1 VSTPVSSPRRAA
13 WGSRI
18 AVLAVILIPLAFA
31 GLFVGSL
38 SEADSS
44 LDRIPA
50 AVVNSDELIMQTTA
64 DGTETPIFAGRQL
77 VTELTGS
84 GSAGFDWVI
93 TNAEDAEDALASG
106 EVYAVLTVPDDFS
119 ESILSLQSDTP
130 RQAEISIRTDDAH
143 SYLSG
148 AVAQSVGD
156 SMVSAFGREIT
167 AQYISGI
174 YSSIGEFGE
183 SLGTAASGASDLAR
197 GASTLGS
204 GLGSLATGA
213 ASTQTGAAGVAD
225 GIAGYTSGVESLSG
239 GLTELRAG
247 ARGLTG
253 ISDGVDGFTG
263 GVSQLAAG
271 IAGANA
277 QLSDADPTNDEAARA
292 SLSALSGQ
300 LSQTAAGGGTLA
312 AQTRGGIQG
321 IQGGIAR
328 SAGGASALVAGGAD
342 LTAGAGSI
350 AGAIGSLT
358 TGVAD
363 ASGGASELA
372 TGAADLA
379 EGLRQGADALPP
391 MDGDAGTEAASVVA
405 EPITLAVDRDNE
417 VTSIGQIVATF
428 FVPLGLWIGALA
440 VFLVL
445 RPVSRVGL
453 TSTAGTGRLITGTLL
468 RASAIT
474 IAQALLLAA
483 LLHTALGVDW
493 ALLPG
498 TLGLSVLMA
507 LAFTAFHY
515 LLTVGLGRGG
525 LVISL
530 LVLAVQVTATGGLY
544 PVQLIAEPF
553 RAISP
558 LLPLTYGV
566 SGMQA
571 IIAGG
576 GVGAVVSAA
585 LVVVGF
591 GLVSVLGSVIV
602 VRSIRRSRSLGLL
615 AVPA

>member
-1 VSTPVSSPRRAA
+1 M
-13 WGSRI
+13 WGPRI
-18 AVLAVILIPLAFA
+18 AVLAVILIPLAFS
-31 GLFVGSL
+31 GLVVGSL
-38 SEADSS
+38 SQADSS

-50 AVVNSDELIMQTTA
+50 AVVNSDELIMQTAA

-77 VTELTGS
+77 VTELTGA
-84 GSAGFDWVI
+84 GSAGFDWVV
-93 TNAEDAEDALASG
+93 TNAEDAEDSLANG

-119 ESILSLQSDTP
+119 ESILSLQSDEP

-148 AVAQSVGD
+148 AVAQTVGD

-167 AQYISGI
+167 AQYIAGI
-174 YSSIGEFGE
+174 YSSIGEFGG
-183 SLGTAASGASDLAR
+183 SLGTAANGASDLAS
-197 GASTLGS
+197 GASSLGS

-213 ASTQTGAAGVAD
+213 ASAQTGAAGVAD
-225 GIAGYTSGVESLSG
+225 GIADYTSGVGSLSG
-239 GLTELRAG
+239 GLNQLRAG
-247 ARGLTG
+247 AGGLTS
-253 ISDGVDGFTG
+253 ISDGVDAFTG

-277 QLSDADPTNDEAARA
+277 QLDDADPANDEAARA
-292 SLSALSGQ
+292 TLAALSGQ
-300 LSQTAAGGGTLA
+300 LSQTAAGGGALA
-312 AQTRGGIQG
+312 SQTRGGIEG
-321 IQGGIAR
+321 IQGGIAS
-328 SAGGASALVAGGAD
+328 SADGASALAAGGAD
-342 LTAGAGSI
+342 LDAGAASL
-350 AGAIGSLT
+350 AGAIGSLS

-372 TGAADLA
+372 TGAAELA
-379 EGLRQGADALPP
+379 EGLRQGADAVPP
-391 MDGDAGTEAASVVA
+391 MEGDASTEAASVAA
-405 EPITLAVDRDNE
+405 EPVTLVVDRNNE
-417 VTSIGQIVATF
+417 VASIGQIVATF
-428 FVPLGLWIGALA
+428 FVPLGLWVGALA

-445 RPVSRVGL
+445 RPVSRVAL
-453 TSTAGTGRLITGTLL
+453 ASTAGTGRLVGATLL
-468 RASAIT
+468 RAFAIT
-474 IAQALLLAA
+474 IAQALLLVA
-483 LLHTALGVDW
+483 LLHTALGVGW
-493 ALLPG
+493 ALLPA
-498 TLGLSVLMA
+498 TLGLSALMA

-530 LVLAVQVTATGGLY
+530 LMLAVQVTATGGLY

-553 RAISP
+553 QAISP

-576 GVGAVVSAA
+576 SLGAVVVAA
-585 LVVVGF
+585 LVMVGF
-591 GLVSVLGSVIV
+591 GLVSALGSVLV

>member
-1 VSTPVSSPRRAA
+1 MSTPVSSRRAA

-18 AVLAVILIPLAFA
+18 AVIAVTLIPLAFA

-38 SEADSS
+38 SQADSS

-50 AVVNSDELIMQTTA
+50 AVVNSDELIMQTAA

-77 VTELTGS
+77 VTELTGA

-93 TNAEDAEDALASG
+93 TNAEDAEDALATG
-106 EVYAVLTVPDDFS
+106 EVYAVLTVPDNFS

-167 AQYISGI
+167 SQYIAGI

-183 SLGTAASGASDLAR
+183 SLGTAASGASDLAS
-197 GASTLGS
+197 GARSLGS
-204 GLGSLATGA
+204 GLDSIATGA
-213 ASTQTGAAGVAD
+213 ATAQTGAVGVAD
-225 GIAGYTSGVESLSG
+225 GVAGYTSGVASLSG
-239 GLTELRAG
+239 GLSQLRAAAG
-247 ARGLTG
+247 GLTG
-253 ISDGVDGFTG
+253 ISDGVDAFTG

-277 QLSDADPTNDEAARA
+277 QLNDADETNDDAARA

-312 AQTRGGIQG
+312 SNARGGIQG
-321 IQGGIAR
+321 IQGGIA
-328 SAGGASALVAGGAD
+328 SSANGASTLAAGGGD
-342 LTAGAGSI
+342 LTTGAGSI
-350 AGAIGSLT
+350 AGAIGSLS

-363 ASGGASELA
+363 ASGGAAELA

-379 EGLRQGADALPP
+379 EGLRQGADAVPP
-391 MDGDAGTEAASVVA
+391 MEGDAGTEAASVVA
-405 EPITLAVDRDNE
+405 EPVTLAVDRDNE

-440 VFLVL
+440 AFLVL
-445 RPVSRVGL
+445 RPVSRVAL
-453 TSTAGTGRLITGTLL
+453 ASTAGTGRLVGATLL
-468 RASAIT
+468 RAFGIT
-474 IAQALLLAA
+474 IAQALLLVA

-493 ALLPG
+493 ALLPA

-576 GVGAVVSAA
+576 GAGAVVSAA
-585 LVVVGF
+585 LVLVGF
-591 GLVSVLGSVIV
+591 GLLSILGAVLV

-615 AVPA
+615 AVPV

>member
-1 VSTPVSSPRRAA
+1 MSMPDSRPRRAP
-13 WGSRI
+13 WRPVT
-18 AVLAVILIPLAFA
+18 AVIAVILIPLAFA

-38 SEADSS
+38 SQADAS

-50 AVVNSDELIMQTTA
+50 AVVNSDELIMQTAA

-77 VTELTGS
+77 VTELTGA

-93 TNAEDAEDALASG
+93 TNAEDAEEALASG

-119 ESILSLQSDTP
+119 ESILSLQTDQP

-148 AVAQSVGD
+148 AVAQSLGD

-167 AQYISGI
+167 SQYIAGV
-174 YSSIGEFGE
+174 YSRIGGFGE
-183 SLGTAASGASDLAR
+183 SLGTAASGASDLSV
-197 GASTLGS
+197 GASSLGS
-204 GLGSLATGA
+204 GLGALATGA
-213 ASTQTGAAGVAD
+213 ASAQSGAAGVAD
-225 GIAGYTSGVESLSG
+225 SVAGYTSGVASLSG
-239 GLTELRAG
+239 GLNQLRAG
-247 ARGLTG
+247 AGRLTG
-253 ISDGVDGFTG
+253 ISDGVDAFTG
-263 GVSQLAAG
+263 GVAQLAAG

-277 QLSDADPTNDEAARA
+277 QLNDADPANDEAARA
-292 SLSALSGQ
+292 TLSALSGQ

-312 AQTRGGIQG
+312 AQTRDGIQG
-321 IQGGIAR
+321 IQGGIAS
-328 SAGGASALVAGGAD
+328 SANGASALAAGGPE

-358 TGVAD
+358 SGAAD
-363 ASGGASELA
+363 ASTGAAELA
-372 TGAADLA
+372 TGAAELA
-379 EGLRQGADALPP
+379 EGLRQGADAVPP
-391 MDGDAGTEAASVVA
+391 MEGNAGTEAATVAA
-405 EPITLAVDRDNE
+405 EPVTLAVDRDNE

-445 RPVSRVGL
+445 PPVSRVAL
-453 TSTAGTGRLITGTLL
+453 ASTAGTGRLIGATLL
-468 RASAIT
+468 RASAVT
-474 IAQALLLAA
+474 IVQALLLVA
-483 LLHTALGVDW
+483 LLHIALGVEW
-493 ALLPG
+493 VLLPA

-544 PVQLIAEPF
+544 PVQLIADPLQ
-553 RAISP
+553 AISP

-576 GVGAVVSAA
+576 AAGAVVSAA
-585 LVVVGF
+585 LVLVGF
-591 GLVSVLGSVIV
+591 GLLSVLGSVLV
-602 VRSIRRSRSLGLL
+602 VRSIRRSRALHLL
-615 AVPA
+615 ALPA

>member
-1 VSTPVSSPRRAA
+1 MSTPVSHPRRAA

-38 SEADSS
+38 SQADSS

-50 AVVNSDELIMQTTA
+50 AVVNSDELIMQTAA

-77 VTELTGS
+77 VTELTGA
-84 GSAGFDWVI
+84 GGAGFDWVV
-93 TNAEDAEDALASG
+93 TNAEDAEASLATG

-119 ESILSLQSDTP
+119 ESILSLQSDQP

-167 AQYISGI
+167 SQYIAGI

-183 SLGTAASGASDLAR
+183 SLGTAASGASDLAS
-197 GASTLGS
+197 GASSLGS

-213 ASTQTGAAGVAD
+213 ASAQTGAAGVAD
-225 GIAGYTSGVESLSG
+225 GIAGYTSGVASLSG
-239 GLTELRAG
+239 GLTQLRAG
-247 ARGLTG
+247 AGGLTG
-253 ISDGVDGFTG
+253 ISDGVDAFTG

-277 QLSDADPTNDEAARA
+277 QLNDADPTNDEAARA

-300 LSQTAAGGGTLA
+300 LSQTAAGGGSLA
-312 AQTRGGIQG
+312 VQTRGGIQG
-321 IQGGIAR
+321 IQGGIAS
-328 SAGGASALVAGGAD
+328 SANGASTLAAGGAD
-342 LTAGAGSI
+342 LSAGAGSI

-358 TGVAD
+358 TGVTD
-363 ASGGASELA
+363 ASGGAAELA
-372 TGAADLA
+372 TGATELA
-379 EGLRQGADALPP
+379 EGLRQGADAVPP
-391 MDGDAGTEAASVVA
+391 MEGDAGTEAASVVA
-405 EPITLAVDRDNE
+405 EPVLLAVDRDNE

-445 RPVSRVGL
+445 RPVSRVAL
-453 TSTAGTGRLITGTLL
+453 SSTAGTGRLVGVTML

-474 IAQALLLAA
+474 IAQALLLVA
-483 LLHTALGVDW
+483 LLHTALGVEW
-493 ALLPG
+493 ALLPA

-530 LVLAVQVTATGGLY
+530 FVLAVQVTATGGLY
-544 PVQLIAEPF
+544 PVQLIADPF
-553 RAISP
+553 QAISP

-566 SGMQA
+566 SGMQS
-571 IIAGG
+571 IIAVG

-585 LVVVGF
+585 LALVGF
-591 GLVSVLGSVIV
+591 G
-602 VRSIRRSRSLGLL
+602 
-615 AVPA
+615 

>member
-1 VSTPVSSPRRAA
+1 MSTPVSPRRAA

-18 AVLAVILIPLAFA
+18 AVIAVTLIPLAFA

-38 SEADSS
+38 SQADSS

-50 AVVNSDELIMQTTA
+50 AVVNSDELIMQTAA

-77 VTELTGS
+77 VTELTGA

-93 TNAEDAEDALASG
+93 TNAEDAEDALATG
-106 EVYAVLTVPDDFS
+106 EVYAVLTVPDNFS

-130 RQAEISIRTDDAH
+130 RQAEISVRTDDAH

-167 AQYISGI
+167 SQYIAGI

-183 SLGTAASGASDLAR
+183 SLGTAASGASDLAS
-197 GASTLGS
+197 GASSLGS
-204 GLGSLATGA
+204 GLDSIATGA
-213 ASTQTGAAGVAD
+213 ATAQTGAVGVAD
-225 GIAGYTSGVESLSG
+225 GVAGYTSGVASLSG
-239 GLTELRAG
+239 GLSQLRAAAG
-247 ARGLTG
+247 GLTG
-253 ISDGVDGFTG
+253 ISDGVDAFTG

-277 QLSDADPTNDEAARA
+277 QLNDADETNDDAARA
-292 SLSALSGQ
+292 TLSALSGQ

-312 AQTRGGIQG
+312 SNARGGIQG
-321 IQGGIAR
+321 IQGGIA
-328 SAGGASALVAGGAD
+328 SSANGASTLAAGGPD
-342 LTAGAGSI
+342 LTTGAESI
-350 AGAIGSLT
+350 AGAIGSLS
-358 TGVAD
+358 TGAAD
-363 ASGGASELA
+363 ASGGAAELA

-379 EGLRQGADALPP
+379 EGLRQGADAVPP
-391 MDGDAGTEAASVVA
+391 MEGDAGTEAASVVA
-405 EPITLAVDRDNE
+405 EPVTLAVDRDNE
-417 VTSIGQIVATF
+417 VNSIGQIVATF

-445 RPVSRVGL
+445 RPVSRVAL
-453 TSTAGTGRLITGTLL
+453 ASTAGTGRLVGATLL
-468 RASAIT
+468 RASGIT
-474 IAQALLLAA
+474 IAQALLLVA

-493 ALLPG
+493 ALLPA

-544 PVQLIAEPF
+544 PVQLIADPF

-566 SGMQA
+566 SGMQT

-576 GVGAVVSAA
+576 GAGAVVSAA
-585 LVVVGF
+585 LVLVGF
-591 GLVSVLGSVIV
+591 GLLSTLGAVLV

-615 AVPA
+615 AVPI

>member
-1 VSTPVSSPRRAA
+1 VSTPVSRSRHGV

-18 AVLAVILIPLAFA
+18 AVFAVVLIPLAFT

-38 SEADSS
+38 SPADSS

-50 AVVNSDELIMQTTA
+50 AVVNSDELIMQTAA

-77 VTELTGS
+77 VTELTGA
-84 GSAGFDWVI
+84 GSAGFDWVV
-93 TNAEDAEDALASG
+93 TNAEDAEDSLASG

-119 ESILSLQSDTP
+119 ESILSLQSDEP

-156 SMVSAFGREIT
+156 SMVSAFGQEIT
-167 AQYISGI
+167 AQYIAGI
-174 YSSIGEFGE
+174 YSSIGEFGG
-183 SLGTAASGASDLAR
+183 SLGTAANGARDLASGAS
-197 GASTLGS
+197 SLGS

-213 ASTQTGAAGVAD
+213 ASAQTGATGVAG
-225 GIAGYTSGVESLSG
+225 GIADYTSGVGSLSG
-239 GLTELRAG
+239 GLNQLRAG
-247 ARGLTG
+247 AGGLTS
-253 ISDGVDGFTG
+253 ISDGVDAFTG

-277 QLSDADPTNDEAARA
+277 QLNDADPTNDEAAQA
-292 SLSALSGQ
+292 SLAALSGQ

-312 AQTRGGIQG
+312 SQTRGGIEG
-321 IQGGIAR
+321 IQGGIES
-328 SAGGASALVAGGAD
+328 SADGASTLAAGGAD
-342 LTAGAGSI
+342 LTAGAGSL
-350 AGAIGSLT
+350 AGAIGSLS

-379 EGLRQGADALPP
+379 EGLRQGADAVPP
-391 MDGDAGTEAASVVA
+391 MEGNTGTEAAAIAA
-405 EPITLAVDRDNE
+405 EPVTLVVDRDNE

-445 RPVSRVGL
+445 RPVSRVAL
-453 TSTAGTGRLITGTLL
+453 ASTAGTGRLVGATLV

-474 IAQALLLAA
+474 IAQALLLVA

-493 ALLPG
+493 ALLPA

-544 PVQLIAEPF
+544 PVQLIADPF
-553 RAISP
+553 QAISP

-576 GVGAVVSAA
+576 GLGAVVSAA
-585 LVVVGF
+585 LVLVGF
-591 GLVSVLGSVIV
+591 GLVSVLGSALV
-602 VRSIRRSRSLGLL
+602 VRSIRHSRSLGLL

>member
-1 VSTPVSSPRRAA
+1 MSTPVSSPRRAA

-93 TNAEDAEDALASG
+93 TNVEDAEDALASG

-493 ALLPG
+493 ALLPA

>member
-1 VSTPVSSPRRAA
+1 MSTPVSSRRAA

-18 AVLAVILIPLAFA
+18 AVIAVTLIPLAFA

-38 SEADSS
+38 SQADSS

-50 AVVNSDELIMQTTA
+50 AVVNSDKLITQTAA

-77 VTELTGS
+77 VTELTGA

-93 TNAEDAEDALASG
+93 TNAEDAEDALATG
-106 EVYAVLTVPDDFS
+106 EVYAVLTVPDNFS

-167 AQYISGI
+167 SQYIAGI
-174 YSSIGEFGE
+174 YASIGEFGE
-183 SLGTAASGASDLAR
+183 SLGTAASGASDLAS
-197 GASTLGS
+197 GASSLGS
-204 GLGSLATGA
+204 GLDSIATGA
-213 ASTQTGAAGVAD
+213 ATAQTGAVGVAD
-225 GIAGYTSGVESLSG
+225 GVAGYTSGVASLSG
-239 GLTELRAG
+239 GLSQLRAAAG
-247 ARGLTG
+247 GLTG
-253 ISDGVDGFTG
+253 ISDGVDAFTG

-271 IAGANA
+271 IAATNA
-277 QLSDADPTNDEAARA
+277 QLNDADETNDAAARA
-292 SLSALSGQ
+292 TLSALSGQ

-312 AQTRGGIQG
+312 SNARGGIQG
-321 IQGGIAR
+321 IQGGIAS
-328 SAGGASALVAGGAD
+328 SANGASTLAAGGAD
-342 LTAGAGSI
+342 LTTGAGSI
-350 AGAIGSLT
+350 AGAIGSLS

-363 ASGGASELA
+363 ASGGAAELA

-379 EGLRQGADALPP
+379 EGLRQGADAVPP
-391 MDGDAGTEAASVVA
+391 MEGDAGTEAASVVA
-405 EPITLAVDRDNE
+405 EPVTLAVDRDNE

-445 RPVSRVGL
+445 RPVSRVAL
-453 TSTAGTGRLITGTLL
+453 ASTAGTGRLVGATLL
-468 RASAIT
+468 RASGIT
-474 IAQALLLAA
+474 IAQALLLVA

-493 ALLPG
+493 ALLPA

-544 PVQLIAEPF
+544 PVQLIADPF

-576 GVGAVVSAA
+576 GAGAVVSAA
-585 LVVVGF
+585 LVLVGF
-591 GLVSVLGSVIV
+591 WLLSILGAVLV

-615 AVPA
+615 AVPV